1 MKNIALIDSE
11 SINSST
17 STGVIFSLGGIL
29 LSPELEQ
36 LDSFELF
43 CRNKPG
49 HVLDPYSMWVNKG
62 FHRMMKSNNSSL
74 SMWYEFHKIVKKWQ
88 GENGCIWGTYN
99 GHSFDFPF
107 IEKENYRALL
117 PIYILKQNGNEAA
130 DFLPF
135 VRASK
140 IFFPNS
146 FKTKKTLK
154 GNDSFKLTDLAE
166 VNVSNLDKK
175 TLHTAVGDCK
185 IVWEILKKMKK
196 NAKPVFDS
204 VTKTTTKSLTER
216 ALEENR
222 IFTTSFYWYGRS
234 RPTIC
239 TKFTNHGEYTWPMVF
254 PLENDPKDL
263 ITLSKNALKDLLK
276 KPGKFCR
283 PYPLNKNNVFLHYSF
298 GMTLDIYK
306 TLGIEKIKERADI
319 IHNNKEFCK
328 NVGETL
334 GEIVREKKE
343 KSEDQYETK
352 LIENLLY
359 AGGFAAKPDQEK
371 MAAFH
376 ATDDWLERNKIAGQF
391 DDERFRYLGK
401 RLIYQNQSD
410 ALSKKEYNEI
420 HTDIARKILN
430 IEEDRFTTIP
440 MSEKLCD
447 DMRNEKGISKEKL
460 DYINEIDEWLHQQR
474 RIYEKAS

>member
-36 LDSFELF
+36 LVSFEFF

-62 FHRMMKSNNSSL
+62 FHKMMKSNMSSL
-74 SMWYEFHKIVKKWQ
+74 NMWYEFHKIVKKWQ
-88 GENGCIWGTYN
+88 GPNGCIWGTWN
-99 GHSFDFPF
+99 GHGFDFPF

-117 PIYILKQNGNEAA
+117 PSYILKQNGNEAA

-135 VRASK
+135 ARACK
-140 IFFPNS
+140 IFYPDS
-146 FKTKKTLK
+146 FKAKKNVK
-154 GNDSFKLTDLAE
+154 GNYSFKLTDLASE
-166 VNVSNLDKK
+166 NIHNLDKK
-175 TLHTAVGDCK
+175 TLHTSVGDCK
-185 IVWEILKKMKK
+185 VVWEILKKMRK
-196 NAKPVFDS
+196 NAKPIFDS
-204 VTKTTTKSLTER
+204 VRKTTTKALTENV
-216 ALEENR
+216 LEENR

-254 PLENDPKDL
+254 PLENDPENL
-263 ITLSKNALKDLLK
+263 ITLSKNALKEVLK

-283 PYPLNKNNVFLHYSF
+283 PFPLNKNNVLLHYEY

-328 NVGETL
+328 NVGQAL
-334 GEIVREKKE
+334 GELAREKKE
-343 KSEDQYETK
+343 KSNDKKKE
-352 LIENLLY
+352 LVENLLY
-359 AGGFAAKPDQEK
+359 GGSWPTKPDEEK
-371 MAAFH
+371 MTAFH
-376 ATDDWLERNKIAGQF
+376 ATDDWNERNKIASSF
-391 DDERFRYLGK
+391 SDSRFRFLGK
-401 RLIYQNQSD
+401 RLVYQNQSD

-420 HTDIARKILN
+420 HTDIAKKILDIN
-430 IEEDRFTTIP
+430 EDRFQTIP
-440 MSEKLCD
+440 MSEQLCD
-447 DMRNEKGISKEKL
+447 NMRAENNIPKEKL

-474 RIYEKAS
+474 KIYERVV

>member
-29 LSPELEQ
+29 LSPELEK
-36 LDSFELF
+36 LDSFEFF
-43 CRNKPG
+43 CHNKPG
-49 HVLDPYSMWVNKG
+49 HVLDPYSMWVNRG
-62 FHRMMKSNNSSL
+62 FHKMMKSNMSSL
-74 SMWYEFHKIVKKWQ
+74 NMWYEFHKIVKKWQ
-88 GENGCIWGTYN
+88 GSNGCIWGTWN
-99 GHSFDFPF
+99 GHGFDFPF

-117 PIYILKQNGNEAA
+117 PSYILKQNGNEAA

-135 VRASK
+135 ARASK
-140 IFFPNS
+140 IFYPDS
-146 FKTKKTLK
+146 FKAKKNVK
-154 GNDSFKLTDLAE
+154 GNFSFKLTDLAE
-166 VNVSNLDKK
+166 ENVNNLDKSS
-175 TLHTAVGDCK
+175 LHTSAGDCK
-185 IVWEILKKMKK
+185 IVWEILKKMQK

-204 VTKTTTKSLTER
+204 FRKTTTKALTEKT
-216 ALEENR
+216 LEDNR
-222 IFTTSFYWYGRS
+222 IFTAVFYWYGKS

-239 TKFTNHGEYTWPMVF
+239 TKFATHSEFGWPIIYA
-254 PLENDPKDL
+254 LENSPKDL
-263 ITLSKNALKDLLK
+263 INLSKEALKEILK

-283 PYPLNKNNVFLHYSF
+283 PYPLNKNNVCLHYSY

-306 TLGIEKIKERADI
+306 TLGIEKIKERANT
-319 IHNNKEFCK
+319 IHSNQEFCK
-328 NVGETL
+328 NVGEVL
-334 GEIVREKKE
+334 GELAREKKE
-343 KSEDQYETK
+343 KSNDKKTE
-352 LIENLLY
+352 LVENLLY
-359 AGGFAAKPDQEK
+359 GGGWPTKPDEEK
-371 MAAFH
+371 MTAFH
-376 ATDDWLERNKIAGQF
+376 ATDDWGERNKIAGEF
-391 DDERFRYLGK
+391 DDERYRYLGK

-410 ALSKKEYNEI
+410 ALSKKEYKEI

-430 IEEDRFTTIP
+430 VEEDRFTTIP